1 MPQPGIYDFLFS
13 RSWLNPDPLLKFLLP
28 ICLVCLLMQT
38 APAQNYLPVARLF
51 GVEDGLPHRQVN
63 SVAQDRRGFI
73 WVATNAG
80 VARID
85 GLRFKIFNKADNGL
99 RTDTIHR
106 IMEDAA
112 GRLWLISAKHP
123 EWNQRN
129 IVSVDVLDPM
139 NGQVIPL
146 EEYIRDKPPVP
157 LEYFLY
163 NGIRSAPDQPGTLF
177 FGTQNP
183 GGWVSWHPEKG
194 WKRVAVPSIPNL
206 LPLLITPE
214 GGMIAQDCDAAFF
227 RRTLVELDARG
238 KVLRFFRGADG
249 RDLSILTGGGEKSV
263 FAMESDP
270 AAAGASVYWEIKPGA
285 DKTRLH
291 LSVPRNRLPQW
302 SRSLLVEVEPGAVW
316 LSDYEIFDRPGK
328 ILLDLLAQF
337 PTVNN
342 KTARAYLRDRNGG
355 IWLANDFGLELIE
368 IRKDHFRR
376 FLFDENARTGSAVAC
391 RGIVQNGKNLW
402 VNSEAPF
409 GGLQRIDLFSGRVF
423 PSQLLRGSCYAL
435 SPDSSGNIWSGQ
447 TGTDAPFLVK
457 VDPVSGGILAQI
469 PFKYS
474 VPWSVFPV
482 RRDQLWVGMEEG
494 LALLDPATGQ
504 LSRPDTRNFPEL
516 DKATVLYIA
525 PDHPGMVWLC
535 TSRGFY
541 KMTPSGKIVGRFWSG
556 GQGENW
562 LPCENLYHFYEDR
575 EGVFWLGTA
584 DKGLVRWDMKTG
596 EKQVFSRKNGLLNDF
611 VYAVYEDD
619 FGHLWLPTDLGIA
632 QFDKKNRTV
641 RRTWLPADGVAQ
653 NEFNRISHC
662 RGTDG
667 TLYFG
672 GLNGITAFHPK
683 DFYGLSDPGPGEA
696 DASGKK
702 LVLSDFQLFSG
713 ASGKLENQTAVLLA
727 GGEIT
732 MQPDD
737 RYFQLEFA
745 LLDFFSPKKVAYFY
759 QIEGMDADW
768 NALTE
773 PVLRLSSLPSG
784 SHRLKIRA
792 QSADGLWAENEL
804 DFKLIVLP
812 PFYLRWW
819 FLVLVVAAI
828 LAGVWF
834 WTKWRTAQLRRNQA
848 FLEAEI
854 SRQTGTI
861 RQQSEQLRKL
871 DAAKSRFFTNITH
884 EFRTPLTVMLGMAG
898 QIRKEP
904 QKHLARGIELI
915 ERNGKSLLRLVNQLL
930 DIAKLESDSFRLQLR
945 QSDIVPYLR
954 YLTESVQSFAE
965 QKNCA
970 LQFSSP
976 LESLMMD
983 YDPEQIKQVFV
994 NLLSNAIKFT
1004 PAGGH
1009 IEVRAT
1015 SAAGYLQV
1023 EVQDTGIGIPEYELP
1038 HIFDRFYQA
1047 DNAHAR
1053 QGQGTGIGLAHAR
1066 ELVKRMGGSISAV
1079 SVPAEGSCFTIS
1091 LPVTNRSE
1099 KRDVRSENIDIMET
1113 ENEAESEA
1121 VRSTNSHPLTLSP
1134 SYPLPSHRS
1143 LLLIEDN
1150 PDVVAY
1156 LKTCLESSYQLDI
1169 AENGRIGIEKALEH
1183 IPDLIISD
1191 VMMPEKDGYE
1201 VCDTLKNDERTSH
1214 IPIVLLTAKADS
1226 ASRIT
1231 GLRRGADAY
1240 LSKPFDPE
1248 ELLVQLEML
1257 LERQKRMIAYFS
1269 KNAATTPVEAET
1281 SEQKAT
1287 YETESAFIGKVRII
1301 IEDNFADED
1310 FALPQLCRELNMSRS
1325 QLFRK
1330 MKALVDI
1337 SPSDFIRSHRLE
1349 KARQLLETEDITV
1362 SEVAWQVGYKD
1373 VSHFSKSFQEMFGF
1387 LPSAV
1392 RRG

>member
-1 MPQPGIYDFLFS
+1 LFS
-13 RSWLNPDPLLKFLLP
+13 RYWFNPDRLVKFLLS
-28 ICLVCLLMQT
+28 ICLVCFLMQT

-51 GVEDGLPHRQVN
+51 GIEDGLPHRQVN
-63 SVAQDRRGFI
+63 SVAQDRYGFI

-80 VARID
+80 VARFD
-85 GLRFKIFNKADNGL
+85 GLRFRIFNKADNGL
-99 RTDTIHR
+99 RTDTISR
-106 IMEDAA
+106 ILEDAV

-123 EWNQRN
+123 EWNQVN
-129 IVSVDVLDPM
+129 IASVDVLDPM
-139 NGQVIPL
+139 NGHVIPL
-146 EEYIRDKPPVP
+146 EEYIEDKPPVP
-157 LEYFLY
+157 LQSFLY
-163 NGIRSAPDQPGTLF
+163 NGIRFASDQSGAGRVKPGALF

-183 GGWVSWHPEKG
+183 GGWVSWHPDEG
-194 WKRVAVPSIPNL
+194 WKRIAVPSIPNL

-214 GGMIAQDCDAAFF
+214 GGMLAQDCDATSF
-227 RRTLVELDARG
+227 RCTLVELDAGG
-238 KVLRFFRGADG
+238 KVLRTFRGADG
-249 RDLSILTGGGEKSV
+249 RDLGVLAGGGEKSV
-263 FAMESDP
+263 FATEP
-270 AAAGASVYWEIKPGA
+270 APAGDGVLMYWEIKPGA
-285 DKTRLH
+285 EKTRLS
-291 LSVPRNRLPQW
+291 LPVPRNRLPQW
-302 SRSLLVEVEPGAVW
+302 SRLWLVEVEPGAVW
-316 LSDYEIFDRPGK
+316 LSDYEIFDRQGK

-368 IRKDHFRR
+368 IKKDHFRR

-391 RGIVQNGKNLW
+391 RGMVQNGKSLW

-409 GGLQRIDLFSGRVF
+409 GGLQRIDLSSGLAS
-423 PSQLLRGSCYAL
+423 PDKPLLGSCYAL
-435 SPDSSGNIWSGQ
+435 GPDSSGNIWSGQ
-447 TGTDAPFLVK
+447 IGTVLSLVK
-457 VDPVSGGILAQI
+457 IDPQSGRILTKFPLIHGVS
-469 PFKYS
+469 
-474 VPWSVFPV
+474 WCVFPV
-482 RRDQLWVGMEEG
+482 DRDHLWVGQEG
-494 LALLDPATGQ
+494 GLILLDSETGQ
-504 LSRPDTRNFPEL
+504 LSSPDTRDFPEL

-525 PDHPGMVWLC
+525 PDHSGMIWLC

-541 KMTPSGKIVGRFWSG
+541 KMTPKGKIIGRFWSG
-556 GQGENW
+556 GQGDNW

-584 DKGLVRWDMKTG
+584 GKGLLRWDMKTG
-596 EKQVFSRKNGLLNDF
+596 EKQVFSRKNGLLNGF

-632 QFDKKNRTV
+632 QFDKKNRSV
-641 RRTWLPADGVAQ
+641 RRTWLPADGVTQ

-662 RGTDG
+662 RGADG
-667 TLYFG
+667 TFYFG
-672 GLNGITAFHPK
+672 GLNGVTAFHPK
-683 DFYGLSDPGPGEA
+683 DFYGLRDKDAGG
-696 DASGKK
+696 ASGRK

-713 ASGKLENQTAVLLA
+713 TSGKLENRRAALLA
-727 GGEIT
+727 RGEIT

-745 LLDFFSPKKVAYFY
+745 LLDFFSPEKVTYSY
-759 QIEGMDADW
+759 QIEGVDADW
-768 NALTE
+768 NTLTE

-804 DFKLIVLP
+804 DFQLTVLP

-819 FLVLVVAAI
+819 FLVLLAASI
-828 LAGVWF
+828 LAGVWG

-854 SRQTGTI
+854 GRQTGTI

-904 QKHLARGIELI
+904 EKHLARGIELI
-915 ERNGKSLLRLVNQLL
+915 ERNGKSLLRLINQLL
-930 DIAKLESDSFRLQLR
+930 DVAKLESDSFRLQLR
-945 QSDIVPYLR
+945 QSDILPYLR
-954 YLTESVQSFAE
+954 YLTESFQSFAE
-965 QKNCA
+965 QKNCS

-976 LESLMMD
+976 LESLVMD
-983 YDPEQIKQVFV
+983 HDPEQIKQVLG

-1004 PAGGH
+1004 PDGGH
-1009 IEVRAT
+1009 IDVRVT
-1015 SAAGYLQV
+1015 SADTYLKV
-1023 EVQDTGIGIPEYELP
+1023 EVQDTGIGIPEHELP

-1066 ELVKRMGGSISAV
+1066 ELVKWMGGSISAV
-1079 SVPAEGSCFTIS
+1079 SAPGKGSFFTVS

-1099 KRDVRSENIDIMET
+1099 KRDVRSENFDRVET
-1113 ENEAESEA
+1113 EDGFISETA
-1121 VRSTNSHPLTLSP
+1121 HPLTFSP
-1134 SYPLPSHRS
+1134 LTSHLS

-1156 LKTCLESSYQLDI
+1156 LKICLEGSYQLEI
-1169 AENGRIGIEKALEH
+1169 AENGRIGIEKALEN

-1214 IPIVLLTAKADS
+1214 IPIVLLTAKADIV
-1226 ASRIT
+1226 SRIT

-1257 LERQKRMIAYFS
+1257 LERQKRMIAHFS
-1269 KNAATTPVEAET
+1269 KNAGTTPAEADT
-1281 SEQKAT
+1281 PEQKAT
-1287 YETESAFIGKVRII
+1287 YATESAFIGKVRSI

-1310 FALPQLCRELNMSRS
+1310 FALPQLCRDLNMSRS

-1337 SPSDFIRSHRLE
+1337 PPSDFIRSHRLQ
-1349 KARQLLETEDITV
+1349 KARQLLETEDLTV

-1373 VSHFSKSFQEMFGF
+1373 VSHFSKSFQEMFGV
-1387 LPSAV
+1387 LPSAA
-1392 RRG
+1392 RKG